1 MISANPP
8 PRQMELTGHACAT
21 NWLLPDDGDEIIV
34 DCSDNAAVLTLASS
48 RPLFRSSV
56 GYALNPKKLRKSSL
70 DDASVLTTGLGLPLE
85 QSSEQSSTIQSPSS
99 GSSQLQLSPR
109 INSSGSVWRG
119 GGLSDIISDGLECEG
134 VKFIPWNYEVPISL
148 QVRSQHSSLSA
159 TPLLPC
165 LLSVWIWRER
175 VCVRGRLW
183 GRERWLR
190 EIV

>member
-1 MISANPP
+1 MI
-8 PRQMELTGHACAT
+8 CA
-21 NWLLPDDGDEIIV
+21 
-34 DCSDNAAVLTLASS
+34 
-48 RPLFRSSV
+48 V

-148 QVRSQHSSLSA
+148 QVRSEDNSL
-159 TPLLPC
+159 L
-165 LLSVWIWRER
+165 
-175 VCVRGRLW
+175 
-183 GRERWLR
+183 
-190 EIV
+190 